1 MQVVPG
7 NAFQNTVSGSAA
19 AQPGPSQPP
28 AGQQTRVPTHA
39 VKGAGRSHAA
49 LNAAQHRP
57 QNTAPPAPQQQA
69 GAVQTQIQPNAPR
82 GSVLDILV

>member
-19 AQPGPSQPP
+19 AQPAPPQLP
-28 AGQQTRVPTHA
+28 AGQQARVPTHA
-39 VKGAGRSHAA
+39 VKGAGRAHAA
-49 LNAAQHRP
+49 LDAAQHRP
-57 QNTAPPAPQQQA
+57 QNTAPRAPQQQG
-69 GAVQTQIQPNAPR
+69 GAVQAQFQPNAPR